1 MEAKNSDIV
10 TEFLKALSDGKSGDE
25 LKQFYDEEVVQTE
38 YPNLL
43 TGKTIARNLV
53 EILEASVRGKQVITG
68 QNYEITK
75 SYAVD
80 DNVIIEAIW
89 TGVLAIPLGKLA
101 AGDEMKAYFSQIYEF
116 KNGKIIKQRNYDCFE
131 KFV

>member
-53 EILEASVRGKQVITG
+53 EILEASVRGKQVITS

-89 TGVLAIPLGKLA
+89 TGVLAIPLGKLV

>member
-43 TGKTIARNLV
+43 TGKTIERNLV

>member
-1 MEAKNSDIV
+1 VEAKNSDIV

-43 TGKTIARNLV
+43 TGKTIERNLV

>member
-43 TGKTIARNLV
+43 TGKTIERNLV
-53 EILEASVRGKQVITG
+53 EILEASVRGKQVITS